1 MKTKTQKIIPLR
13 FMGYTALV
21 KTPTGEMSVFYGPT
35 EPVIGSECPGA
46 QKPNKVISFKFE

>member
-1 MKTKTQKIIPLR
+1 
-13 FMGYTALV
+13 MGYTALV